1 MQMDEE
7 VVVSLIFPCRPVPYA
22 FFDRDGE
29 RQPHDFYDNYGLVTS
44 QMFRDYKAIFFDGSG
59 LCELLRLFASPH
71 RIQEQATLER
81 ELELQAH
88 GITLRVKSLSGDVA
102 NLRVSTHDT
111 ITRLKSAVETEFGMP
126 ASELSLVCGTAVLQD
141 DHVIDEL
148 ISREILDPS
157 AILHVVSKG
166 GQRAAGEITSVLVQQ
181 PAAARLAGLEL
192 EDGAALPARPR
203 VAFFEPRVA
212 LHDNPV
218 ETPIEVYVE
227 DRRA

>member
-1 MQMDEE
+1 MIP
-7 VVVSLIFPCRPVPYA
+7 LIFPCRPVPYA

-29 RQPHDFYDNYGLVTS
+29 RRPHDFYDNYGLVTS

-148 ISREILDPS
+148 ISRDILDPS

-166 GQRAAGEITSVLVQQ
+166 GQRAAGEIASVLVQQ

-192 EDGAALPARPR
+192 EDG
-203 VAFFEPRVA
+203 V
-212 LHDNPV
+212 
-218 ETPIEVYVE
+218 
-227 DRRA
+227 

>member
-1 MQMDEE
+1 MRSAGSDPKAVAE
-7 VVVSLIFPCRPVPYA
+7 VVAQAVDGYEAGGVASSAKHFPGHGRLTVDSHESLPVSQKSI
-22 FFDRDGE
+22 D
-29 RQPHDFYDNYGLVTS
+29 
-44 QMFRDYKAIFFDGSG
+44 
-59 LCELLRLFASPH
+59 
-71 RIQEQATLER
+71 
-81 ELELQAH
+81 ELE
-88 GITLRVKSLSGDVA
+88 
-102 NLRVSTHDT
+102 STD
-111 ITRLKSAVETEFGMP
+111 LLPFKSAVEAEFGMP

-148 ISREILDPS
+148 ISRDILDPS

-166 GQRAAGEITSVLVQQ
+166 GQRAAGEIASVLVQQ